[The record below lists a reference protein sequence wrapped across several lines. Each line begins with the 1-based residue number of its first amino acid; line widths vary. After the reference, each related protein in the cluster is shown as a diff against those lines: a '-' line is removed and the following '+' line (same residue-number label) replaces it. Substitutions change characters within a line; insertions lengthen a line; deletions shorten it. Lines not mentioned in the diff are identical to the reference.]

1 MIGQGSYSVM
11 VMIFVW
17 FIPESPRWLLANGRR
32 DEALAFL
39 VKYHGNGDPNS
50 ALVLLEMAELDDA
63 LANSTGSDKRWWD
76 YRGLFMT
83 KNSRY
88 RMLSVLLISVFGQF
102 SGNGLGYFQYIIYE
116 NLGYTE
122 VKTQLALNLG
132 GSFLS
137 AVCGVTGALFADRM
151 VSLALGADWTPKYPD
166 SLTAMSRRN
175 RSPVSRS

>member
-1 MIGQGSYSVM
+1 MIGQGSYSIAVM
-11 VMIFVW
+11 VFVF

-50 ALVLLEMAELDDA
+50 ALVLLEMAEMDDA

-137 AVCGVTGALFADRM
+137 AVCGVTGALFADRL
-151 VSLALGADWTPKYPD
+151 VSLMRWISVRYDA
-166 SLTAMSRRN
+166 SLLTRPSVFY
-175 RSPVSRS
+175 SPVSRS